1 MFRIDGEGRGLAV
14 GVGAV
19 FAPVPKVE
27 LELAGLRSSTWGA
40 YVGLRVQ
47 FLENRWAR
55 VRPYGGAGLPL
66 FIYTNEA
73 TSATELA
80 LGLRGAV
87 GVEVWINCHLSLIT
101 DLDVEHFFNLDGVLV
116 ENAHPDAN
124 VFVPTLGAVGRL

>member
-47 FLENRWAR
+47 F
-55 VRPYGGAGLPL
+55 RPYGGAGLPL

-87 GVEVWINCHLSLIT
+87 GVEVWINCHLSLIA
-101 DLDVEHFFNLDGVLV
+101 DLGVEHFFNLDGVLV
-116 ENAHPDAN
+116 EGAHPDAN